1 MSPLD
6 ARRSTLNFRKM
17 SNLYQ
22 LDGRVPIVQAV
33 PFGLQHVLAMFVSN
47 ITPIIILAS
56 VVGLEQGLSAS
67 LIQNCMIIAGIG
79 TLVQLYPVWR
89 IGSRLPIVMGIS
101 FTFLSLAIVIATS
114 QGMGTLM
121 CAVVIGGIVEGV
133 LGLFPKYWTK
143 LIPHVVAA
151 TVVTAIGFSL
161 LPIGA
166 NSFAG
171 GQGAADFGSAQN
183 WLVGSITLLA
193 CLLTQVFAHGI
204 LRSLSVLVGLIVGYI
219 TAVCMGMVDFSGL
232 SGVGIIALPNFMPFQ
247 LEFDLGATLSII
259 AIFLVSATETI
270 GDTSALANGALGR
283 NPHKSELGAA
293 VACDGFV
300 SSIAGLFG
308 CTPITSFSQNVGLAA
323 MSKVVNRFTI
333 ATGAVIM
340 ILGGI
345 FPVIGTLL
353 TTIPQAVLGGCTV
366 MMFGSILFAGFNMMS
381 RCGFS
386 QRNMVIASLSL
397 SVGLGFT
404 QATQMFSIF
413 PDIVKTVFAEN
424 CVAVVFLLA
433 VLLNLVLP
441 KDMEK

>member
-1 MSPLD
+1 
-6 ARRSTLNFRKM
+6 M

-22 LDGRVPIVQAV
+22 LDGRVPIVQAI
-33 PFGLQHVLAMFVSN
+33 PFGLQHVLAMFVAN
-47 ITPIIILAS
+47 ITPIIILAN
-56 VVGLEQGLSAS
+56 VVGLESQLSAA

-79 TLVQLYPVWR
+79 TLVQLYPIWR
-89 IGSRLPIVMGIS
+89 IGSRMPIVMGIS
-101 FTFLSLAIVIATS
+101 FTFLSIAIVIGTS

-121 CAVVIGGIVEGV
+121 GAVVIGGLVEGC

-171 GQGAADFGSAQN
+171 GQGAADFGSANN
-183 WLVGSITLLA
+183 WIVGTITLLA
-193 CLLTQVFAHGI
+193 CLITQVMARGI
-204 LRSLSVLVGLIVGYI
+204 LRSLSVLVGLVVGYI
-219 TAVCMGMVDFSGL
+219 VAVCLGMVDFSVLGN
-232 SGVGIIALPNFMPFQ
+232 VGIVALPKFMPFD

-283 NPHKSELGAA
+283 NPHKAELGAA

-333 ATGAVIM
+333 GTGACIM

-345 FPVIGTLL
+345 FPVVGTLL
-353 TTIPQAVLGGCTV
+353 TTIPQCVLGGCTV
-366 MMFGSILFAGFNMMS
+366 MMFGSILFAGFGMMA

-386 QRNMVIASLSL
+386 QRNMVISSLSL
-397 SVGLGFT
+397 SIGLGFT
-404 QATQMFSIF
+404 QATQMFAIF
-413 PDIVKTVFAEN
+413 PQIIQTVFAEN

-433 VLLNLVLP
+433 VILNLVLP
-441 KDMEK
+441 KDEK